1 LIAVYITIL
10 NGIGTTSLF
19 IRVLHS
25 AHLSDFSVLYQHH
38 CICYISSESIV
49 LLFCGPAMHGGVQQR
64 PHSMALLY
72 ESCATFPLFARAK
85 SCLSMLS
92 TSAHFE

>member
-1 LIAVYITIL
+1 MASVQHRFSFACSIQRICLIVLLCINITAFV
-10 NGIGTTSLF
+10 T
-19 IRVLHS
+19 
-25 AHLSDFSVLYQHH
+25 
-38 CICYISSESIV
+38 SSESIV
-49 LLFCGPAMHGGVQQR
+49 HLFCGPAMHGGVQQR